1 MAASKEAARLD
12 LKFKMIVK
20 VEDQEF
26 WRLAKRLPGGTSSL
40 R

>member
-1 MAASKEAARLD
+1 MAASKEAARRD

-20 VEDQEF
+20 VEDLQV
-26 WRLAKRLPGGTSSL
+26 WRLARRLPGWTSSL